1 MSDYQALLVETLST
15 SNLVKLLVS
24 IVLFLLNEGGR
35 IDLLNTSSSRTR
47 WRLIQSWFAFHILF
61 PNLDNG
67 RWAYASSIL
76 LGFNGL

>member
-24 IVLFLLNEGGR
+24 IVLFLLNEGSW
-35 IDLLNTSSSRTR
+35 IDLLHTCSSSRR
-47 WRLIQSWFAFHILF
+47 RLIQSWFAFHLLF
-61 PNLDNG
+61 LNLDYG

>member
-24 IVLFLLNEGGR
+24 IVLFLLNEGSR
-35 IDLLNTSSSRTR
+35 IDLLSTCSSRR
-47 WRLIQSWFAFHILF
+47 RLIKSWFAFHLLF
-61 PNLDNG
+61 HNLDDG